1 MVCPLCRSTA
11 LVQIGLT
18 LREQQ
23 VTMHS
28 CSSCDT
34 RWWEKDGQRVALPSV
49 LELAARR

>member
-11 LVQIGLT
+11 LVTIGLT

-34 RWWEKDGQRVALPSV
+34 RSWVKDGEQMPLPSV